1 MIDMSSK
8 ILKKVGSMSVAVMI
22 SRVLGLVRDII
33 FTAFF
38 GVSYL
43 ADAFN
48 YAYRIPNFLRLL
60 FGEGA
65 LAAAFIPLYGEVEQ
79 ADGRKVQ
86 IRFGL
91 SLLTFLSLLL
101 LIFSFVGIAFA
112 PYLVKII
119 APGLEENTV
128 LLTVKLTKILMP
140 YLFLIGVASM
150 LIAIL
155 NYHDYFFWPALS
167 AAFFNLGTIVVIVG
181 FVYWIGG
188 NSIEKVSAYS
198 WGIVV
203 GGVLQLL
210 VNFPFMRK
218 VGYRF
223 RLVWETKNLDKVWRR
238 FLPGIM
244 GMGVRQINVYVD
256 LFLAS
261 FLVVGS
267 ASSLSYSYRLM
278 QLALGVL
285 GVPIW
290 SASLPVFSKLVAK
303 KDDAELQKTFS
314 NVLILSGFLMI
325 PITALMVSLG
335 REYITILFARGAFDA
350 TAVGMTY
357 SPFIFYSLALFFF
370 CFNHV
375 LVSLFYAHGDTKS
388 PVKVMIVAL
397 LSNVGLNIWFMQYFG
412 ATGLAMASMCSA
424 ILQSVILFLWVK
436 RSFKIL
442 SFPKLELLKIL
453 LAGIATWILIRYLN
467 IYFVVSERFWYLLL
481 KFALLGIGG
490 VLVFLMLAYL
500 LRVEQFL
507 RFVQRR
513 AKKSIL

>member
-1 MIDMSSK
+1 MSVK
-8 ILKKVGSMSVAVMI
+8 MLKKVGSMSSAVMI

-65 LAAAFIPLYGEVEQ
+65 LAAAFIPLYGEVEEKN
-79 ADGRKVQ
+79 GRLAQV
-86 IRFGL
+86 RFGL
-91 SLLTFLSLLL
+91 SLLTLLSVILLL
-101 LIFSFVGIAFA
+101 FSVMGTLFA
-112 PYLVKII
+112 PYLVKIV
-119 APGLEENTV
+119 APGLSDSTV
-128 LLTVKLTKILMP
+128 LLTISLTRIMMP
-140 YLFLIGVASM
+140 YLFLIGTASM

-167 AAFFNLGTIVVIVG
+167 AAFFNLGAIAVIGG
-181 FVYWIGG
+181 FVFWVGG
-188 NSIEKVSAYS
+188 DSVQKVEAYS

-210 VNFPFMRK
+210 VNLPFLK
-218 VGYRF
+218 KIGYKLKF
-223 RLVWETKNLDKVWRR
+223 VWSTDHLDQVWRR
-238 FLPGIM
+238 FLPGIF
-244 GMGVRQINVYVD
+244 GIGVRQLNTYVD

-290 SASLPVFSKLVAK
+290 SASLPVFSKLVARN
-303 KDDAELQKTFS
+303 DRMELQKTFS
-314 NVLILSGFLMI
+314 HVLVLSAFLMV

-335 REYITILFARGAFDA
+335 REYITILFARGIFDQ
-350 TAVGMTY
+350 TAVEMTY
-357 SPFIFYSLALFFF
+357 APFFYYVLALTFF
-370 CFNHV
+370 CFNHI

-388 PVKVMIVAL
+388 PVKVSVVAL
-397 LSNVGLNIWFMQYFG
+397 LANIGFNLWFMQYMG
-412 ATGLAMASMCSA
+412 AAGLALATLCSA
-424 ILQSVILFLWVK
+424 VLQSVMLFCWVSVRYK
-436 RSFKIL
+436 FLQFPLQEVTKIL
-442 SFPKLELLKIL
+442 I
-453 LAGIATWILIRYLN
+453 AGIFVWFLVDILN
-467 IYFVVSERFWYLLL
+467 NYFVNNAGFFPLLV
-481 KFALLGIGG
+481 KFIALGFLGS
-490 VLVFLMLAYL
+490 LVFLVLAYALQVQQWLNL
-500 LRVEQFL
+500 LGKIR
-507 RFVQRR
+507 
-513 AKKSIL
+513 K